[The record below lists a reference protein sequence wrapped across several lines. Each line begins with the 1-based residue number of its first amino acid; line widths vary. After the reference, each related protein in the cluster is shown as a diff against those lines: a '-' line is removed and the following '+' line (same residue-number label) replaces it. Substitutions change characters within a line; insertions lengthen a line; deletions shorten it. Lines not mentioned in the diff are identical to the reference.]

1 VIVEFVDSQYLP
13 ERSKEMSELSVVVKE
28 KSKDRSQWFEA
39 TVSIEGLRPTKL
51 ARKSDGCTKFTT
63 RSAVSGAARRLA
75 VSLGYD
81 GVAQPTTVT
90 KTTKR
95 KTTRKAAKKRVRTA

>member
-1 VIVEFVDSQYLP
+1 
-13 ERSKEMSELSVVVKE
+13 MSELSVVVKE
-28 KSKDRSQWFEA
+28 KSKGRDQWFEA

-51 ARKSDGCTKFTT
+51 ARKSDGCTRFTT

-81 GVAQPTTVT
+81 GVAKPTVK
-90 KTTKR
+90 KTTKS
-95 KTTRKAAKKRVRTA
+95 KTTRKAAKKRVRRA